1 MKLKKDELIDMLVL
15 HAPAQNPSFLAG
27 ILDVD
32 AGGKR
37 DMGGGGGQSVRRA
50 GEVGDS
56 DEKEAGAPPP
66 LSKKKR
72 TTELS
77 RLNWGKEEEG
87 EEVRIGSEGQGVIHV
102 EIMHKGS
109 CKKVSG
115 QVDWKESFGASGL
128 LEQSLRVWGGGVSA
142 QVLSLRVDLV
152 QNYKY

>member
-1 MKLKKDELIDMLVL
+1 MRLKKDELIDMLVQSA
-15 HAPAQNPSFLAG
+15 HAQNPAFLEG
-27 ILDVD
+27 ILDGD

-37 DMGGGGGQSVRRA
+37 DRGGGGGQSVRA
-50 GEVGDS
+50 GEVGES
-56 DEKEAGAPPP
+56 DENEAAAPPP

-115 QVDWKESFGASGL
+115 QVDWNESFGASGL
-128 LEQSLRVWGGGVSA
+128 LEQSLRVWGGGASA
-142 QVLSLRVDLV
+142 QVLSLLVDLG
-152 QNYKY
+152 QNCKY